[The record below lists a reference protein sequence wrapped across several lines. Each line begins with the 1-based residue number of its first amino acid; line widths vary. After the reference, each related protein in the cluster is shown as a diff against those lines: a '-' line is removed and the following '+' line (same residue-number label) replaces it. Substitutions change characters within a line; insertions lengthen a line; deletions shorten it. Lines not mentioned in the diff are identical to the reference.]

1 MWDYILNPYKYCYY
15 NIVIIYNK
23 KLLYKNNTFQ
33 SNASLYY
40 VKFYRNN
47 HVIFIL

>member
-1 MWDYILNPYKYCYY
+1 MWDYILKPYKYYYY
-15 NIVIIYNK
+15 NIIIIYNK
-23 KLLYKNNTFQ
+23 KPLYKNNTFQ